1 MAEKL
6 LMIALSPTMETGT
19 ISSWQKQ
26 EGDEITS
33 GDVIC
38 EVETDK
44 ATMDYEAVQ
53 EGTLLR
59 ILLDEGGAVA
69 VGQPIGI
76 IGEAGEEIDG
86 LVEEAK
92 KELESGGNEAAAA
105 QESGGAEKGGPT
117 RQPGAAAAAAGTG
130 GGGGGGSAAGGGDGG
145 HVKSSP
151 LARVLADRHGID
163 IASVNGSGPDG
174 RVLKRDIEKAVQRQ
188 SGGAGAQT
196 AQAAEAGGM
205 HGAGEAVYAARDEV
219 KPVSRKRRV
228 IAERL
233 TESKFG
239 APHYYLKLRAAVD
252 LLLEARKQLN
262 AFQKEGKVS
271 FNSYLIKLA
280 AETLKRHPQVRSTWQ
295 GDSILTH
302 GSIDIGIAVAQPD
315 GLITPVIR
323 NCGGKGVLQID
334 RELKDLVDRARSNKL
349 SPEEYQGAV
358 FTISN
363 LGSYGIEEFTAI
375 INPPGSAILALGAIT
390 KEQIFDDDDVPRLN
404 QMLTMTLSCDHRVID
419 GAVGALFMR
428 DLKNSL
434 ENPVTALY

>member
-19 ISSWQKQ
+19 IGTWQKQ
-26 EGDEITS
+26 EGDEIVS

-59 ILLDEGGAVA
+59 ILVEEGGAAA

-76 IGEAGEEIDG
+76 IGEAGENIDD
-86 LVEEAK
+86 LVREAQ
-92 KELESGGNEAAAA
+92 KELESGDSTAE
-105 QESGGAEKGGPT
+105 GGAQQGPPEK
-117 RQPGAAAAAAGTG
+117 
-130 GGGGGGSAAGGGDGG
+130 AAGGGQVPSAG

-151 LARVLADRHGID
+151 LARALADKHGID
-163 IASVNGSGPDG
+163 IASVNGSGPEG
-174 RVLKRDIEKAVQRQ
+174 RVVKRDIEKAVRRQ
-188 SGGAGAQT
+188 SGGRAAQT
-196 AQAAEAGGM
+196 VQAAEAGGPR
-205 HGAGEAVYAARDEV
+205 GAGEAMYAGQDEV

-228 IAERL
+228 IADRL
-233 TESKFG
+233 SESKFG

-262 AFQKEGKVS
+262 ADRREGKVS
-271 FNSYLIKLA
+271 FNSFLIKLA
-280 AETLKRHPQVRSTWQ
+280 AEALKRHPEVRSTWQ

-315 GLITPVIR
+315 GLITPVIK
-323 NCGGKGVLQID
+323 NCGGKGILQID
-334 RELKDLVDRARSNKL
+334 RELKDLVDKARTNKL
-349 SPEEYQGAV
+349 SPDEYQGAV

-375 INPPGSAILALGAIT
+375 INPPGSAILAVGAIQ
-390 KEQIFDDDDVPRLN
+390 KEQLFDSEDNARLR
-404 QMLTMTLSCDHRVID
+404 QMLSMTLSCDHRVID
-419 GAVGALFMR
+419 GAVGALFMK
-428 DLKNSL
+428 DLKGML

>member
-19 ISSWQKQ
+19 IGSWQKQ
-26 EGDEITS
+26 EGDEIAS

-59 ILLDEGGAVA
+59 ILVEEGGAVA

-76 IGEAGEEIDG
+76 IGESGEDIDD
-86 LVEEAK
+86 LVQEAEQELKSEE
-92 KELESGGNEAAAA
+92 
-105 QESGGAEKGGPT
+105 QKG
-117 RQPGAAAAAAGTG
+117 AAGTASEEESEKSPKPATVTRKKHEAEG
-130 GGGGGGSAAGGGDGG
+130 QAAVEQPSEG
-145 HVKSSP
+145 HIKSSP
-151 LARVLADRHGID
+151 LARVLADKHGID
-163 IASVNGSGPDG
+163 IHTVNGSGPEG
-174 RVLKRDIEKAVQRQ
+174 RIVKRDIEKAVQRL
-188 SGGAGAQT
+188 SGRTARQT
-196 AQAAEAGGM
+196 AEEGAAR
-205 HGAGEAVYAARDEV
+205 GAGEALSAETDEV
-219 KPVSRKRRV
+219 RPVSRKRQV

-233 TESKFG
+233 SESKFG
-239 APHYYLKLRAAVD
+239 APHYYLKLRAAVN
-252 LLLEARKQLN
+252 LLLDARKQLN
-262 AFQKEGKVS
+262 ASRNEGKVS

-280 AETLKRHPQVRSTWQ
+280 AETLKRHPDVRSTWQ
-295 GDSILTH
+295 GDSILIH
-302 GSIDIGIAVAQPD
+302 GSIDIGIAVAQQD

-323 NCGGKGVLQID
+323 NCGGKGILQID
-334 RELKDLVDRARSNKL
+334 RELKDLVDRARTNKL

-375 INPPGSAILALGAIT
+375 INPPGSAILAVGAIQ
-390 KEQIFDDDDVPRLN
+390 KEQLFDEEDRPYLQN
-404 QMLTMTLSCDHRVID
+404 MLSMTLSCDHRVID

-428 DLKNSL
+428 DLKSGL
-434 ENPVTALY
+434 ENPVSALY